1 MLKTKR
7 VLLCT
12 LCLMVLLLCGA
23 AAEADRTPMPTVY
36 IPPTLATEAPTP
48 APTAEPTVVPT
59 AEPTAVPTPV
69 PTVEPTAVPTPV
81 PTATPEPVYER
92 YLVKGGALNLR
103 TDATTKSDVL
113 EKMNIGTVVYMVE
126 KNGDWAYV
134 RKEKGGLEG
143 WAMTKYLE
151 PAGDLTPIGVALV
164 TYDGPSVTV
173 RVKKDTGST
182 ALAKIPSAAVVDVLE
197 DGGKWLKVHYAGAVG
212 YVLSST
218 VTQMTEAELAARKE
232 HNAQFLPE
240 GVDMSRPMIAFS
252 FDDGPSE
259 HTMKVLQILR
269 ENGAHATFFMQGHRM
284 EEYAKEVAQVIADGN
299 EIGTHTWSHNNLT
312 KLSAASIRSNL
323 QKCIDLTYQMTGQK
337 VTLLRPPGGNTNKNA
352 RSVCGDMGLYIV
364 NWSVDSR
371 DWESRN
377 ASKIYNEIMKEV
389 GPGAI
394 VLCHDIYSTTAAA
407 MERVIPELVR
417 QGYQIVT
424 VSELLACRV
433 DGVQPGIVYTRV
445 APYNLAGYEPAV
457 E

>member
-1 MLKTKR
+1 M
-7 VLLCT
+7 
-12 LCLMVLLLCGA
+12 
-23 AAEADRTPMPTVY
+23 
-36 IPPTLATEAPTP
+36 
-48 APTAEPTVVPT
+48 
-59 AEPTAVPTPV
+59 
-69 PTVEPTAVPTPV
+69 
-81 PTATPEPVYER
+81 
-92 YLVKGGALNLR
+92 
-103 TDATTKSDVL
+103 
-113 EKMNIGTVVYMVE
+113 
-126 KNGDWAYV
+126 
-134 RKEKGGLEG
+134 
-143 WAMTKYLE
+143 
-151 PAGDLTPIGVALV
+151 
-164 TYDGPSVTV
+164 
-173 RVKKDTGST
+173 
-182 ALAKIPSAAVVDVLE
+182 
-197 DGGKWLKVHYAGAVG
+197 HYAGAVG

-232 HNAQFLPE
+232 HNAKFLPE

-259 HTMKVLQILR
+259 HTMKVLKILR

>member
-1 MLKTKR
+1 MEKIRIAVLGSTGSIGTNALDVIRRHPDRFDVCALTAHTSVEQLLEQAAEFHPEYLATAEKLPLEPVGIR
-7 VLLCT
+7 CGYGPEAIIEACEGADVVLLAIMGMAG
-12 LCLMVLLLCGA
+12 LPAFEYCLRHGIKVA
-23 AAEADRTPMPTVY
+23 
-36 IPPTLATEAPTP
+36 LATKEAMVCGGRIVRDLIDCTG
-48 APTAEPTVVPT
+48 TEVL
-59 AEPTAVPTPV
+59 PV
-69 PTVEPTAVPTPV
+69 DSE
-81 PTATPEPVYER
+81 
-92 YLVKGGALNLR
+92 L
-103 TDATTKSDVL
+103 
-113 EKMNIGTVVYMVE
+113 
-126 KNGDWAYV
+126 
-134 RKEKGGLEG
+134 
-143 WAMTKYLE
+143 
-151 PAGDLTPIGVALV
+151 
-164 TYDGPSVTV
+164 
-173 RVKKDTGST
+173 
-182 ALAKIPSAAVVDVLE
+182 SA
-197 DGGKWLKVHYAGAVG
+197 
-212 YVLSST
+212 
-218 VTQMTEAELAARKE
+218 
-232 HNAQFLPE
+232 
-240 GVDMSRPMIAFS
+240 I
-252 FDDGPSE
+252 
-259 HTMKVLQILR
+259 LQ
-269 ENGAHATFFMQGHRM
+269 AMQGHRR